1 MFSTT
6 SCCIVFTDCSVNISG
21 PCGDHNRSFPPF
33 ISMRSAQL
41 DIFTLS
47 FFDYFGALRSALCA
61 ARSFLHCLSLEYFCA
76 LRYALNSHM
85 LNMLCNNISCNVILC
100 YIIYVMYVQLWLY
113 KTKLE
118 SMCTCTSPISVYHLS
133 LIAICI
139 TSGFQLQFVS
149 TRY

>member
-1 MFSTT
+1 MFSITP
-6 SCCIVFTDCSVNISG
+6 CCIVPTELLRTFVDF
-21 PCGDHNRSFPPF
+21 CGLLWVSTHSLKILKILVIF
-33 ISMRSAQL
+33 I
-41 DIFTLS
+41 FH
-47 FFDYFGALRSALCA
+47 ALCA
-61 ARSFLHCLSLEYFCA
+61 ARSFLHRLSLDYFCA
-76 LRYALNSHM
+76 LRYALDSHM